1 MRKKLILFMGLLA
14 SFNYGVYAQ
23 EEEVIEK
30 PNIYYSSNPKKYEI
44 GGISITGAKNYEDYV
59 LIGFSGLTIGQQIT
73 VPGPDITNAVNRFW
87 KHGLFS
93 DVSITADKIVGNK
106 IYLSIDLKQRPR
118 ISKINY
124 SGLKKSEREDIDAKI
139 GFINGNQITPNQIER
154 AKFLIKKY
162 FDEKGFNNADVTILQ
177 KDDLSKENQV
187 IVDVVVDKKEK
198 VKVNQIHISG
208 NSALS
213 ENKIERVMKKT
224 NEQKKLI
231 NLFRTKKF
239 VPENFE
245 ADKELI
251 LEKYNELGYRDALI
265 VSDSVVKVDDKHVD
279 IYLNIDEGNKYHVRS
294 IKWIGNTI
302 YPSDLLNVYLKLKPG
317 DVYNQKL
324 ITERTQT
331 DDDAISN
338 LYMDK
343 GYLFFHLEPVEINI
357 QNDSV
362 DLEMRI
368 QEGKQATINKVTI
381 TGNDR
386 LYEHVVRRELRT
398 KPGQLFSKTDL
409 QRSLREIA
417 QTGHFNPENLVPD
430 IQPDP
435 ENGTVDIGYPLESK
449 ANDQI
454 EFSAGWGQTGII
466 GKLSLKFT
474 NFSIKN
480 LLNPSSYKGIIPQG
494 DGQTLTISAQ
504 TNARYYQQYSVSF
517 FDPWFGGKR
526 PNSLSVS
533 AFYSRQSDINS
544 NYTNSYNPN
553 YGYGGYGYPGY
564 GYGGGYGYGN
574 GYGYDYDPSFAYD
587 PDQNF
592 QQIGVA
598 LGFGK
603 RLSWPDD
610 YFTFSA
616 ELSYQRYMMKDWK
629 YFIISNGSSNNLSL
643 NLTLSRNSLDNPVYT
658 RRGSQFSLSLGITPP
673 YSLLGEDKKIDYKD
687 PKVPLSKKF
696 KWVEYH
702 KWKFKARTFTPISP
716 NEKLVLATRVEY
728 GFLGQFNKD
737 KKSPFETFYMGGDGM
752 SGYSSTYLTETIAL
766 RGYENGS
773 LTPYGYDGYA
783 YSRLGVELRYPL
795 MLQPSS
801 TIYALTFLEAG
812 NAWNDV
818 KNFNPFDLKRS
829 AGAGVRIMLPM
840 IGMLGIDWAYGFD
853 KVFGT
858 RDHGGSQFH
867 FIIGQEF

>member
-1 MRKKLILFMGLLA
+1 MGLLA

-629 YFIISNGSSNNLSL
+629 YFIINNGSSNNLSL

-737 KKSPFETFYMGGDGM
+737 KKSPFETFFMGGDGM

>member
-544 NYTNSYNPN
+544 NYTSSYNPN

-629 YFIISNGSSNNLSL
+629 YFIINNGSSNNLSL

-737 KKSPFETFYMGGDGM
+737 KKSPFETFFMGGDGM

>member
-1 MRKKLILFMGLLA
+1 MGLLA

-245 ADKELI
+245 ADKELV

-673 YSLLGEDKKIDYKD
+673 YSLLGEDKKIDYND

>member
-1 MRKKLILFMGLLA
+1 MGLLA
-14 SFNYGVYAQ
+14 SFNYGAYAQ

-73 VPGPDITNAVNRFW
+73 IPGPDITNAVNRFW

-93 DVSITADKIVGNK
+93 DVSINADKIVGNK
-106 IYLSIDLKQRPR
+106 IFLNIDLKQRPR

-124 SGLKKSEREDIDAKI
+124 LGLKKSEREDIDAKI

-162 FDEKGFNNADVTILQ
+162 FDEKGFNNAEITIVQ

-198 VKVNQIHISG
+198 VKVNQIHITG

-224 NEQKKLI
+224 NEKKKLL

-239 VPENFE
+239 VPENYE

-251 LEKYNELGYRDALI
+251 LEKYNELGYRDAVIL
-265 VSDSVVKVDDKHVD
+265 SDSVVKVDDKHVD
-279 IYLNIDEGNKYHVRS
+279 VYLNIDEGNKYHVRS

-302 YPSDLLNVYLKLKPG
+302 YPSDLLNAYLKLKPG

-324 ITERTQT
+324 INERTQT
-331 DDDAISN
+331 DEDAISN

-343 GYLFFHLEPVEINI
+343 GYLFFHVEPVEINI

-398 KPGQLFSKTDL
+398 KPGQLFSKSDL

-494 DGQTLTISAQ
+494 DGQTLTVSAQ

-544 NYTNSYNPN
+544 NYSNSYNPN

-643 NLTLSRNSLDNPVYT
+643 NLTLSRNSIDNPVYT

-673 YSLLGEDKKIDYKD
+673 YSLLGEDKKIDYTD

-728 GFLGQFNKD
+728 GFLGQFNKN

-773 LTPYGYDGYA
+773 LTPYGRDGYA

-801 TIYALTFLEAG
+801 TIYALSFLEAG

-829 AGAGVRIMLPM
+829 AGAGVRILLPM

>member
-544 NYTNSYNPN
+544 NYTSSYNPN

-629 YFIISNGSSNNLSL
+629 YFIINNGSSNNLSL

-673 YSLLGEDKKIDYKD
+673 YSLLGEDKKIDYND

-737 KKSPFETFYMGGDGM
+737 KKSPFETFFMGGDGM

>member
-1 MRKKLILFMGLLA
+1 MGLLA

-673 YSLLGEDKKIDYKD
+673 YSLLGEDKKIDYND

>member
-162 FDEKGFNNADVTILQ
+162 FDEKGFNNADITILQ

-544 NYTNSYNPN
+544 NYTSSYNPN

-629 YFIISNGSSNNLSL
+629 YFIINNGSSNNLSL

-673 YSLLGEDKKIDYKD
+673 YSLLGEDKKIDYND

>member
-1 MRKKLILFMGLLA
+1 MGLLA

-544 NYTNSYNPN
+544 NYTSSYNPN

-629 YFIISNGSSNNLSL
+629 YFIINNGSSNNLSL

-737 KKSPFETFYMGGDGM
+737 KKSPFETFFMGGDGM

>member
-1 MRKKLILFMGLLA
+1 MGLLA

-544 NYTNSYNPN
+544 NYTSSYNPN

-737 KKSPFETFYMGGDGM
+737 KKSPFETFFMGGDGM

-766 RGYENGS
+766 RGYANGS

-853 KVFGT
+853 KVFGS
-858 RDHGGSQFH
+858 RKDSGSQFH

>member
-1 MRKKLILFMGLLA
+1 MGLLA

-162 FDEKGFNNADVTILQ
+162 FDEKGFNNADITILQ

-544 NYTNSYNPN
+544 NYTSSYNPN

-629 YFIISNGSSNNLSL
+629 YFIINNGSSNNLSL

-673 YSLLGEDKKIDYKD
+673 YSLLGEDKKIDYND

>member
-673 YSLLGEDKKIDYKD
+673 YSLLGEDKKIDYND

>member
-1 MRKKLILFMGLLA
+1 MGLLA

-544 NYTNSYNPN
+544 NYTSSYNPN

-629 YFIISNGSSNNLSL
+629 YFIINNGSSNNLSL

-673 YSLLGEDKKIDYKD
+673 YSLLGEDKKIDYND

>member
-629 YFIISNGSSNNLSL
+629 YFIINNGSSNNLSL

-737 KKSPFETFYMGGDGM
+737 KKSPFETFFMGGDGM

-853 KVFGT
+853 KVFGS
-858 RDHGGSQFH
+858 RKDSGSQFH

>member
-544 NYTNSYNPN
+544 NYTSSYNPN

-737 KKSPFETFYMGGDGM
+737 KKSPFETFFMGGDGM

-853 KVFGT
+853 KVFGS
-858 RDHGGSQFH
+858 RKDSGSQFH

>member
-544 NYTNSYNPN
+544 NYTSSYNPN

-629 YFIISNGSSNNLSL
+629 YFIINNGSSNNLSL

>member
-1 MRKKLILFMGLLA
+1 MGLLA

-544 NYTNSYNPN
+544 NYTSSYNPN
-553 YGYGGYGYPGY
+553 YSYGGYGYPGY

-858 RDHGGSQFH
+858 RQHGGSQFH

>member
-1 MRKKLILFMGLLA
+1 MGLLA

-544 NYTNSYNPN
+544 NYTSSYNPN

-629 YFIISNGSSNNLSL
+629 YFIINNGSSNNLSL

-673 YSLLGEDKKIDYKD
+673 YSLLGEDKKIDYND

-737 KKSPFETFYMGGDGM
+737 KKSPFETFFMGGDGM

>member
-544 NYTNSYNPN
+544 NYTSSYNPN

-737 KKSPFETFYMGGDGM
+737 KKSPFETFFMGGDGM

-766 RGYENGS
+766 RGYANGS

-853 KVFGT
+853 KVFGS
-858 RDHGGSQFH
+858 RKDSGSQFH

>member
-1 MRKKLILFMGLLA
+1 MGLLA

-737 KKSPFETFYMGGDGM
+737 KKSPFETFFMGGDGM

>member
-544 NYTNSYNPN
+544 NYTSSYNPN

-737 KKSPFETFYMGGDGM
+737 KKSPFETFFMGGDGM

>member
-1 MRKKLILFMGLLA
+1 MGLLA
-14 SFNYGVYAQ
+14 SFNYGAYAQ

-93 DVSITADKIVGNK
+93 DVSITADKIVGDK
-106 IYLSIDLKQRPR
+106 IFLNIDLKQRPR

-124 SGLKKSEREDIDAKI
+124 LGLKKSEREDIDAKI

-162 FDEKGFNNADVTILQ
+162 FDEKGFNNAEITIVQ

-198 VKVNQIHISG
+198 VKVNQIHITG

-224 NEQKKLI
+224 NEKKKLL

-239 VPENFE
+239 VPENFD

-251 LEKYNELGYRDALI
+251 LEKYNELGYRDAVIL
-265 VSDSVVKVDDKHVD
+265 SDSVVKIDDKNVD

-302 YPSDLLNVYLKLKPG
+302 YPSDLLNAYLKLKPG

-324 ITERTQT
+324 INERTQT
-331 DDDAISN
+331 DEDAISN

-343 GYLFFHLEPVEINI
+343 GYLFFHVEPVEINI

-398 KPGQLFSKTDL
+398 KPGQLFSKSDL

-544 NYTNSYNPN
+544 NYTSSYNPN

-673 YSLLGEDKKIDYKD
+673 YSLLGEDKKIDYTD

-728 GFLGQFNKD
+728 GFLGQFNKN

-773 LTPYGYDGYA
+773 LTPYGRDGYA

-801 TIYALTFLEAG
+801 TIYALSFLEAG
-812 NAWNDV
+812 NAWYDV

-829 AGAGVRIMLPM
+829 AGAGVRILLPM

>member
-629 YFIISNGSSNNLSL
+629 YFIINNGSSNNLSL

-737 KKSPFETFYMGGDGM
+737 KKSPFETFFMGGDGM

>member
-1 MRKKLILFMGLLA
+1 MGLLA

-544 NYTNSYNPN
+544 NYTSSYNPN

>member
-1 MRKKLILFMGLLA
+1 MGLLA

-629 YFIISNGSSNNLSL
+629 YFDILPNGSSNNLSL

-658 RRGSQFSLSLGITPP
+658 RRGSQFSLSLGMTPP
-673 YSLLGEDKKIDYKD
+673 YSLLGESKKIDYTD
-687 PKVPLSKKF
+687 PKVSMKSKL
-696 KWVEYH
+696 KWVEYY
-702 KWKFKARTFTPISP
+702 KIKFKSRTFTPISP

-728 GFLGQFNKD
+728 GFLGSYNKN
-737 KKSPFETFYMGGDGM
+737 KISPFETFVMGGDGM
-752 SGYSSTYLTETIAL
+752 SGYNSTYLTETIAL
-766 RGYENGS
+766 RGYENLA
-773 LTPYGYDGYA
+773 LTPNGYGA
-783 YSRLGVELRYPL
+783 NVYSRLGLELRYPL

-812 NAWNDV
+812 NAWYDA
-818 KNFNPFDLKRS
+818 KKFNPFDLKRS

-853 KVFGT
+853 KVFGS
-858 RDHGGSQFH
+858 RQHGGSQFH

>member
-544 NYTNSYNPN
+544 NYTSSYNPN
-553 YGYGGYGYPGY
+553 YSYGGYGYPGY

-858 RDHGGSQFH
+858 RQHGGSQFH